1 MEQNHFRELARSLSC
16 LQGGRFAGAVIMRAD
31 WQVTDGERGPSP
43 RLQVLK
49 DRHGLFMVRCVVD
62 NEVLSVTMLLGRQ
75 AENSFDQSSLT
86 SQWTGQTDWFMDL
99 STWRVAV
106 TDILAFTADVGDTN
120 WIHQGERPVIPGLLL
135 MEKLLA
141 KCPAAIRQLSLRF
154 YHAMFAGAVLIDW
167 RTGKFFQRERMT
179 AAFHWQ

>member
-43 RLQVLK
+43 GLQVLK

-75 AENSFDQSSLT
+75 AENSFD
-86 SQWTGQTDWFMDL
+86 L
-99 STWRVAV
+99 STWRVAA

-141 KCPAAIRQLSLRF
+141 KCPAATRQLSLRF
-154 YHAMFAGAVLIDW
+154 YHAMFAGAVSIDW